1 MFRFSVTHTD
11 SHTQARLGCMMT
23 AHGRVQTPAFMPVA
37 TQATVKAM
45 TPRELREIGAEIIL
59 ANAYHLYL
67 RPGLERIEQA
77 GGLHRFMAWD
87 GPILTDSGGFQV
99 FSLKSLCR
107 LSEQGVEFRSH
118 LDGSVHLL
126 TPESVIR
133 AQERLGVDIAM
144 VLDECPPAQVSFAEA
159 ERAQALTLRWA
170 ERARAS
176 RTRDDQAVF
185 GIVQGG
191 VFPELRE
198 QSARALVELGFCGY
212 AIGGLSVGEDPAVTH
227 ATAAHTVRFLP
238 AARPRY
244 IMGVGTPTQLVRY
257 VALGCDM
264 FDCVMPTRNAR
275 NGSLFTRTGRL
286 NIRRAEFA
294 SDPRP
299 VEEGCGCYTCQNF
312 SRAYLRHLAVAGEI
326 LSARLNTIHNL
337 YFYQSLMRT
346 MRAALAAGRFADF
359 ARPFLAGPEP
369 TADAKPTASKE
380 GEALWE
386 V

>member
-11 SHTQARLGCMMT
+11 SHTRARLGCMMT

-159 ERAQALTLRWA
+159 ERAHALTLRWA
-170 ERARAS
+170 ERARAA
-176 RTRDDQAVF
+176 RARDDQAVF

-198 QSARALVELGFCGY
+198 QSARALVDLGFCGY

-227 ATAAHTVRFLP
+227 TIAAHTVRFLP

-244 IMGVGTPTQLVRY
+244 IMGVGTPAQLVRY

-299 VEEGCGCYTCQNF
+299 VEEGCGCYTCQHF

-359 ARPFLAGPEP
+359 ARPFLADSEP
-369 TADAKPTASKE
+369 ATDAEAALSEE
-380 GEALWE
+380 GEAPWE